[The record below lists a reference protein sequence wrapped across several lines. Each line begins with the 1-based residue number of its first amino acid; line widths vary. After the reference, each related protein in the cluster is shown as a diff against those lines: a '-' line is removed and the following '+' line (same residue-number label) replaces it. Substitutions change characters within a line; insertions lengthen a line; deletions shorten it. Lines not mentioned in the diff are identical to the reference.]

1 MVGVV
6 TILVVLVLIGP
17 ILVMFGGAIW
27 AALFGLDVGDDVE
40 HEHPVEVEADAH

>member
-6 TILVVLVLIGP
+6 TILIVLVLLGP

-40 HEHPVEVEADAH
+40 HDHPTEVDAEAH

>member
-6 TILVVLVLIGP
+6 TILIVLVLLGP
-17 ILVMFGGAIW
+17 ILIMFGGAIW

-40 HEHPVEVEADAH
+40 HEHPVDADADAH

>member
-6 TILVVLVLIGP
+6 TILVVLVLLGP

-40 HEHPVEVEADAH
+40 HDHPVDAEIDAH

>member
-6 TILVVLVLIGP
+6 TILIVLVLLGP
-17 ILVMFGGAIW
+17 ILIMFGGAIW

-40 HEHPVEVEADAH
+40 REHPVDSEADAH